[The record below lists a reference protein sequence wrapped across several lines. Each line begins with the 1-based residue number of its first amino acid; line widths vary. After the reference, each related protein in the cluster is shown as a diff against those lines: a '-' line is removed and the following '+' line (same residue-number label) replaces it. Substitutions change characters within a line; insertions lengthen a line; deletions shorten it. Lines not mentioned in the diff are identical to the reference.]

1 MSSSHSRKDNNNGV
15 PQNQNPVL
23 HELIDALNFLH
34 KKNKN
39 HTIKKN
45 EELIDSIGEYRSSS
59 SSSNNSSSGKN
70 SGKES
75 IISNTTTTTSTTTT
89 TTNAE
94 EEEEENKSINDF
106 CENDYYNIMKKT
118 GKKRKQVSDCHQESL
133 SSLSSSSSSS
143 PQSLRNIEEIQNLV
157 YNLYNRLYFLEKEIM
172 NKSSIIEEHNKKISK
187 MYEYM
192 EKQYQ
197 YEFLFNWY
205 NNWTCQRRT
214 CDGRCGNIHEV
225 LTEQDLCEEL
235 LHIKNN
241 RIGVIG
247 SKVVWDIL
255 QNRSYKRRI
264 HNEIVSCILKY
275 LRAL

>member
-23 HELIDALNFLH
+23 DELIDALNFLH

-59 SSSNNSSSGKN
+59 SSSSSGKN
-70 SGKES
+70 SGKERS
-75 IISNTTTTTSTTTT
+75 IISNTTTTR
-89 TTNAE
+89 AE
-94 EEEEENKSINDF
+94 EEEEKEENKSINDF
-106 CENDYYNIMKKT
+106 CENDYYNIIKKT
-118 GKKRKQVSDCHQESL
+118 GKKRKQVSDCRHQESL
-133 SSLSSSSSSS
+133 LSLSSSSSSSSS